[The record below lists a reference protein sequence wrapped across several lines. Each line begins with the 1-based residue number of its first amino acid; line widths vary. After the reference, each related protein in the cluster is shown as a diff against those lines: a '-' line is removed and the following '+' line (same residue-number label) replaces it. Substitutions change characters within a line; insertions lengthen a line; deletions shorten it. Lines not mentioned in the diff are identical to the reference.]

1 MDCKKIII
9 QCHLFFEFIM
19 KNYPI
24 NAIILK
30 KYKLNER
37 AEYFKV
43 DIDNIFEDSIYE
55 ENDKILIKVDFKK
68 IMQNKSM
75 FFRGKVIT

>member
-1 MDCKKIII
+1 
-9 QCHLFFEFIM
+9 M

-30 KYKLNER
+30 RYKLNER

-43 DIDNIFEDSIYE
+43 DIDNIFVDSIYE

>member
-1 MDCKKIII
+1 MSS
-9 QCHLFFEFIM
+9 FFEFIM

-30 KYKLNER
+30 RYKLNER

-43 DIDNIFEDSIYE
+43 DIDNIFVDSIYE

>member
-1 MDCKKIII
+1 
-9 QCHLFFEFIM
+9 M

-43 DIDNIFEDSIYE
+43 DIDNIFVDSIYE

-68 IMQNKSM
+68 IMRNKSM

>member
-1 MDCKKIII
+1 
-9 QCHLFFEFIM
+9 M

-43 DIDNIFEDSIYE
+43 DIDNIFVDSIYE

>member
-1 MDCKKIII
+1 
-9 QCHLFFEFIM
+9 M

-43 DIDNIFEDSIYE
+43 DIDNIFVDSIYE

-75 FFRGKVIT
+75 FFKGKVIT

>member
-1 MDCKKIII
+1 
-9 QCHLFFEFIM
+9 M

-43 DIDNIFEDSIYE
+43 DIDNIFVDSIYE

-75 FFRGKVIT
+75 FIRDKVIT

>member
-1 MDCKKIII
+1 
-9 QCHLFFEFIM
+9 M

-30 KYKLNER
+30 RYKLNER

-75 FFRGKVIT
+75 FFKGKVIT

>member
-1 MDCKKIII
+1 
-9 QCHLFFEFIM
+9 M

-30 KYKLNER
+30 RYKLNER

-55 ENDKILIKVDFKK
+55 KNDKILIKVDFKK

>member
-1 MDCKKIII
+1 
-9 QCHLFFEFIM
+9 M

>member
-1 MDCKKIII
+1 
-9 QCHLFFEFIM
+9 M

-30 KYKLNER
+30 RYKLNER